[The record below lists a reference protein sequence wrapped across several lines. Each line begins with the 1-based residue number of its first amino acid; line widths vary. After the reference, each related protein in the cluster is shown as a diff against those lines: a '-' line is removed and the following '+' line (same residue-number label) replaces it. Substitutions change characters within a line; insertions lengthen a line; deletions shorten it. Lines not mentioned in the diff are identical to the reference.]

1 MPFSLVPTPILE
13 LMLNESDHPET
24 EKAIEELNRLREI
37 HCHLATH
44 LIAVKQ
50 QTDASVAGIQSLL
63 SEIQPSPSTKLT
75 RR

>member
-13 LMLNESDHPET
+13 LMLNESDHPKT
-24 EKAIEELNRLREI
+24 EQAIEELNRLREI

-63 SEIQPSPSTKLT
+63 GEVEPSPAPKLP